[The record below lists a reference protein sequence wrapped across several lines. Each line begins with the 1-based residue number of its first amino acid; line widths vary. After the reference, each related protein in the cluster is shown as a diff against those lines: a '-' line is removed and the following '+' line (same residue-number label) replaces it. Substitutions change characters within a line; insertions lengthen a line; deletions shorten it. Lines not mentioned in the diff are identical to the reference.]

1 MMFLFHKNYLFLTR
15 PIWAY
20 TPQIVSVSIKEQ
32 KMDGQTE
39 EPMDRL
45 SEQSEYKCEDG
56 FKYTFTIQLQ
66 ADMLKKSD

>member
-1 MMFLFHKNYLFLTR
+1 M
-15 PIWAY
+15 
-20 TPQIVSVSIKEQ
+20 VSVSIKEQ

-56 FKYTFTIQLQ
+56 FKYTFTIHN
-66 ADMLKKSD
+66 MSYRPIC